1 MTKPLIAVIAVTLLF
16 NFGGATAVTAHQD
29 GPQGRPNRSR
39 AEGLTPAD
47 VEDML
52 DALALVQAEKNLQV
66 SDTQYPTFVTRLKN
80 LHQTRKRNRHG
91 RIQLLRELQRMTA
104 PQRGPADEALVRERL
119 KALRDHDDRSAAELR
134 KSYDALDEILDARQQ
149 ARFRVF
155 ELELERRKLDLLVR
169 ARLGAARSGTR

>member
-16 NFGGATAVTAHQD
+16 NFGGATTVTARQD
-29 GPQGRPNRSR
+29 AQQGRPNRSR

-47 VEDML
+47 VEDIL

-91 RIQLLRELQRMTA
+91 RIQPLRELQ
-104 PQRGPADEALVRERL
+104 
-119 KALRDHDDRSAAELR
+119 
-134 KSYDALDEILDARQQ
+134 
-149 ARFRVF
+149 
-155 ELELERRKLDLLVR
+155 
-169 ARLGAARSGTR
+169 